1 VALVDDPDAAPADPG
16 TGREGTDILDDQPPV
31 TVGQYFNPI
40 EAYGHRM
47 ALEQAGVRAWVCD
60 EHIGATY
67 GVAIGTKLQ
76 VRAGDEA
83 AARAILEMDSAAAPA
98 DLWSDMPDD
107 VVEPPEA
114 AAPTRPEPEAA
125 APEEPSV
132 EQDRALRDTRS
143 ARANGSARRS
153 GFRCALGRILSP
165 NRDGRRLSPRIVL
178 RGYLRRR
185 WRSEPISSLDW
196 PSFWVIVPRGPS

>member
-1 VALVDDPDAAPADPG
+1 MALVDDPDAAPSDPG

-132 EQDRALRDTRS
+132 EQDRRFETLDLLGQMGARDGPDFD
-143 ARANGSARRS
+143 ARWAAFFRQTGMAAVFPLESFFAAIYGGGGVPSLSHHSTGPRS
-153 GFRCALGRILSP
+153 G
-165 NRDGRRLSPRIVL
+165 
-178 RGYLRRR
+178 
-185 WRSEPISSLDW
+185 
-196 PSFWVIVPRGPS
+196 